1 MIEQV
6 PTEEVKEDL
15 SEYNFRKFAATYF
28 LSNINHQY
36 SKRALKESLLD
47 LPSRGDALAAQ
58 TLWVTIL
65 RFMGDL
71 AEPTHVSQIKD
82 NKSVMA
88 TVTQT
93 LSQNFV
99 HSKEYKVF

>member
-1 MIEQV
+1 M
-6 PTEEVKEDL
+6 KEDL

-28 LSNINHQY
+28 LANINHQY

-47 LPSRGDALAAQ
+47 LPSHGDVLAAQ
-58 TLWVTIL
+58 ALWVTIL

-71 AEPTHVSQIKD
+71 AEPTHVSEAKTNQ
-82 NKSVMA
+82 SVMA
-88 TVTQT
+88 TITQT
-93 LSQNFV
+93 LSQNFI